1 MQRRNFIKT
10 AGAIGGMI
18 AGNQFNA
25 FGQKYQSTPPAP
37 AWYDKTMRWAQLAFV
52 ENDPGQCDPDFWLNY
67 FKRIHA
73 DGALLS
79 AGGVVAFYPTNIPL
93 HHRSDYLGNTDPLGY
108 LVNGCRKMNMSILLR
123 TDPHAARQEVYDAHP
138 DWIAVSVDG
147 KKRRHWANPE
157 LWVTCALGPFNFD
170 FMTRVNAEIMD
181 RFQPDGI
188 FSNRWSGHGI
198 CYCEHCQSSF
208 RTFSGGLDLPKST
221 HNALSTAMPAG
232 DLNDPAYVK
241 YRVWRTERLK
251 ELWFLWDGEIR
262 KKKSSSRFIP
272 NGFPDKLITGKQS
285 DFFIADQQA
294 RSGYIPP
301 WANAKHA
308 KELRATMGMKP
319 QVGLFSVGVEESYRW
334 KDSVQTDAEIAVW
347 VAEGIANGLRPAF
360 VKFGA
365 TIFDK
370 RWMDGVAA
378 LYERCYQH
386 EKYLRNTASLATV
399 GLVYSESTEQN
410 YGIQNWQKNFKDHA
424 YGMYHALIEDRMPF
438 EMVNDRLLDAKN
450 LSPFKLLILPN
461 IAALSDAQCDQLRA
475 FVKHGGSIVAT
486 YETSL
491 YDETG
496 KPRGN
501 FALKD
506 LFGVTFESRVEGP
519 LQNSYLRIKQDAA
532 GKFHPLTKGLE
543 DSFRI
548 INTTHQVNVTTTS
561 DFPSPVTI
569 IPTYPDLPMEDVY
582 PRTKDADNTSRGV
595 YAREIGKS
603 RVVYFPGDIDRAFW
617 QILSDD
623 HGKLIRNAV
632 RWALNDEPVALV
644 SGTGLIDVTAWKQE
658 KSMTVHLVNLTN
670 PMMLKGPFREL
681 IPVEATVSIKV
692 PSTTKVKSVKLL
704 FQQRDA
710 QYSTQNGMIS
720 LVVPRINDH
729 EIIAID
735 FA

>member
-1 MQRRNFIKT
+1 
-10 AGAIGGMI
+10 
-18 AGNQFNA
+18 
-25 FGQKYQSTPPAP
+25 
-37 AWYDKTMRWAQLAFV
+37 
-52 ENDPGQCDPDFWLNY
+52 
-67 FKRIHA
+67 
-73 DGALLS
+73 
-79 AGGVVAFYPTNIPL
+79 
-93 HHRSDYLGNTDPLGY
+93 
-108 LVNGCRKMNMSILLR
+108 MN
-123 TDPHAARQEVYDAHP
+123 
-138 DWIAVSVDG
+138 
-147 KKRRHWANPE
+147 
-157 LWVTCALGPFNFD
+157 
-170 FMTRVNAEIMD
+170 
-181 RFQPDGI
+181 
-188 FSNRWSGHGI
+188 
-198 CYCEHCQSSF
+198 
-208 RTFSGGLDLPKST
+208 
-221 HNALSTAMPAG
+221 
-232 DLNDPAYVK
+232 
-241 YRVWRTERLK
+241 
-251 ELWFLWDGEIR
+251 
-262 KKKSSSRFIP
+262 
-272 NGFPDKLITGKQS
+272 
-285 DFFIADQQA
+285 
-294 RSGYIPP
+294 
-301 WANAKHA
+301 
-308 KELRATMGMKP
+308 
-319 QVGLFSVGVEESYRW
+319 
-334 KDSVQTDAEIAVW
+334 
-347 VAEGIANGLRPAF
+347 
-360 VKFGA
+360 
-365 TIFDK
+365 
-370 RWMDGVAA
+370 GVAA
-378 LYERCYQH
+378 LYERCHQN

-410 YGIQNWQKNFKDHA
+410 YGNQNWQKNFKDHA

-438 EMVNDRLLDAKN
+438 EMVNDRLLDAEN

-496 KPRGN
+496 KPRSN

-506 LFGVTFESRVEGP
+506 LFGVTFENRIEGP

-632 RWALNDEPVALV
+632 RWALNDDPVALV